1 MNRVVSPADYAS
13 VLAPALYSSNTQ
25 VVRTVVRAD
34 DSFVQGS
41 DYAKAPLQQYFSTY
55 LKAMQSRFSFFV
67 PTDEGLKNYGYI
79 DPASMVRNR
88 QVYYRWEPTNTRGA
102 GSGVKTLGIR
112 QLAYRLNLKTG
123 AWRQRC

>member
-1 MNRVVSPADYAS
+1 MIIQARLAYKSVIDKTVLANNGVVYVMNRVVSPADYAS

-55 LKAMQSRFSFFV
+55 LRRCKA
-67 PTDEGLKNYGYI
+67 
-79 DPASMVRNR
+79 ASLSSCLRMRD
-88 QVYYRWEPTNTRGA
+88 
-102 GSGVKTLGIR
+102 
-112 QLAYRLNLKTG
+112 
-123 AWRQRC
+123 